1 MCNSLPINTITVLV
15 QPAGLQMLQQQD
27 KRPHVCTL
35 KNLIKQAAP
44 YVTDMVIT
52 GHPGAPI
59 LKMFAQHRWLCLT
72 RVTMLG
78 PSTLDADVGPHL
90 GLFVPQSTHTLRCA
104 HCRLTPEACSSLSDK
119 YWPGLRIL
127 NFSDCSLDAAAVHC
141 LSKAVWSNLIV
152 LDLSRNLLGGSA
164 VKHLV
169 SARLL
174 SLTLLQLRGT
184 GLNAAALKTLG
195 AGNWPSL
202 SRLYLQDNHID
213 IQGIWLLMQG
223 AWPGLQYLGLTRNM
237 LDEGVYAL
245 LGVRCWQQQCA
256 GIVVSDVKPPYRRIY
271 AQEHDIAMSRS
282 TGTTWPSLD
291 TVTVSYNTTYTNI

>member
-1 MCNSLPINTITVLV
+1 MR
-15 QPAGLQMLQQQD
+15 QQQD

-184 GLNAAALKTLG
+184 GLSLG
-195 AGNWPSL
+195 NFGCRKLAQL
-202 SRLYLQDNHID
+202 V
-213 IQGIWLLMQG
+213 M
-223 AWPGLQYLGLTRNM
+223 
-237 LDEGVYAL
+237 
-245 LGVRCWQQQCA
+245 
-256 GIVVSDVKPPYRRIY
+256 VVSSGQPHRYPGYLAVDARCMAWTAI
-271 AQEHDIAMSRS
+271 S
-282 TGTTWPSLD
+282 GTHS
-291 TVTVSYNTTYTNI
+291 